1 MSTATLPDTSDNQ
14 AAQSRWAV
22 ETHGLTKR
30 FGENVAMN
38 GVELLVPRGCA
49 FGYLGPNGAGKT
61 TLIRVLLGLT
71 HADAGTMSL
80 LGYPVPKHRDLALA
94 RVGAIVDEPRF
105 HGHLSGRE
113 NLQILAAAREPAAR
127 DRIESSLERVGLLHR
142 ADDKVS
148 KYSMGMRQRLGVAAC
163 LIGDPELLILDEPMN
178 GLDPAGMA
186 EMRDMIVSLVAEGC
200 TVVLSSH
207 LLDEV
212 ERTCDAVAIVDRGKV
227 IRQGPISELL
237 AGASLALQVECSEP
251 DRARSLLEGSTIG
264 AHIEVGPLGLGIT
277 LPAGTAREVI
287 AEINRILVEGGISVY
302 RLQEIQAS
310 LESWFLQVTSRLGAP
325 E

>member
-1 MSTATLPDTSDNQ
+1 LSTVELFDSTDTQ
-14 AAQSRWAV
+14 ASGSQWAV

-30 FGENVAMN
+30 FGNNVAVDS
-38 GVELLVPRGCA
+38 VELLVPRGCA

-80 LGYPVPKHRDLALA
+80 LGYPVPSHRDRALA

-105 HGHLSGRE
+105 HGHLTGRE
-113 NLQILAAAREPAAR
+113 NLQILAAAREREAR
-127 DRIESSLERVGLLHR
+127 DRIEPSLGRVGLSGR

-163 LIGDPELLILDEPMN
+163 LIGDPQLLILDEPMN

-186 EMRDMIVSLVAEGC
+186 EMRDKILSLVAEGR

-212 ERTCDAVAIVDRGKV
+212 ERTCDAVAIVDRGKI
-227 IRQGPISELL
+227 IRQGAISELL
-237 AGASLALQVECSEP
+237 AGASLVLQVECSEP
-251 DRARSLLEGSTIG
+251 ERARSLIEASGIP
-264 AHIEVGPLGLGIT
+264 ARIEVGMLGLGLS
-277 LPAGTAREVI
+277 LPGGTPREVV
-287 AEINRILVEGGISVY
+287 AEINRILVTEGIAVY
-302 RLQEIQAS
+302 RLQEVQAS
-310 LESWFLQVTSRLGAP
+310 LEAWFLQVTSRLGAS
-325 E
+325 

>member
-14 AAQSRWAV
+14 AAESRWAV

-80 LGYPVPKHRDLALA
+80 LGFPVPRHRDLALA

-113 NLQILAAAREPAAR
+113 NLQILAAAREPEAR
-127 DRIESSLERVGLLHR
+127 DRIESALERVGMLYR
-142 ADDKVS
+142 ADDRVS

-186 EMRDMIVSLVAEGC
+186 EMRDMIVSLVAEGR

-287 AEINRILVEGGISVY
+287 AEINRILVEGGIAVY

>member
-1 MSTATLPDTSDNQ
+1 
-14 AAQSRWAV
+14 
-22 ETHGLTKR
+22 
-30 FGENVAMN
+30 
-38 GVELLVPRGCA
+38 
-49 FGYLGPNGAGKT
+49 
-61 TLIRVLLGLT
+61 
-71 HADAGTMSL
+71 
-80 LGYPVPKHRDLALA
+80 
-94 RVGAIVDEPRF
+94 VDEPRF

-113 NLQILAAAREPAAR
+113 NLQILAAAREPEAR
-127 DRIESSLERVGLLHR
+127 DRIESALERVGMLYR
-142 ADDKVS
+142 ADDRVS

-186 EMRDMIVSLVAEGC
+186 EMRDMIVSLVAEGR

-287 AEINRILVEGGISVY
+287 AEINRILVEGGIAVY